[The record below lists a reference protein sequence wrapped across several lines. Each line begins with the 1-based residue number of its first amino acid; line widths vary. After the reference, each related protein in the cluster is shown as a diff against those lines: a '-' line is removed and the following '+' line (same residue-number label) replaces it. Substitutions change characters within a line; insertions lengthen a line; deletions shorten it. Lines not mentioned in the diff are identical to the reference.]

1 MTYTDEVGEMGRI
14 IVRPIEEELR
24 DSYLTYMM
32 SVITNRAIPDVRD
45 GLKPSSRRILY
56 AMYEMGLTHNRPH
69 KKCAAIVGEV
79 MGKYHPH
86 GDAPIYSTLV
96 GMAQEFSMRY
106 PLVDGQGNFGSID
119 GDPPAAM
126 RYTEARMTAIAEEML
141 QDIDKDTVDFQPN
154 YDDSLQ
160 EPKVLPAKF
169 PNLLVNGSTGIAVV
183 YTTKIPP
190 HNLGEVVDAAVA
202 LLENPNLTVDD
213 LMKYIKGPDFPTGG
227 IIVDREGIKEA
238 YKTGRG
244 LITVRGRAFIERGRG
259 GERIVITEMP
269 YMVDKG
275 SLKEKIVQLVNSKV
289 ITGISE
295 IRDESDRRG
304 IRLVIELKRG
314 EIGQVVL
321 NQLYKHTPLQ
331 TTFGVVMVA
340 LVNGQPRQLNLKELI
355 WHYLEHR
362 REVVRR
368 RTEHE
373 LRRCQRR
380 AHILEGYLTALNNL
394 EEVIGII
401 ESSESPASAREELMN
416 RFSLSEEQ
424 ASEILSLTLQRLTGL
439 ERRRISDEYA
449 ELLMR
454 IEELKAILRSPAM
467 IDNIIKEELLELKE
481 KYADPRRTEIIEE
494 EAEFRMEDLIADEE
508 VVITITHSGYIKRMP
523 LSKYRRQRRGG
534 VGVKGM
540 DTKQG
545 DFVEHV
551 FIATNHQH
559 ILFFTNKGR
568 CYRLKVYEI
577 PEADRGSRGRAIV
590 NLLRLEQEERITA
603 FVPVREFRKDRFVLM
618 VTGRGIVKKVNLS
631 ELGRQTSAGLIA
643 INLPED
649 DQLIE
654 ARLTDGSKEV
664 ILVTRNGM
672 AIRFSESEVRSM
684 GRNAYGVKGISLRE
698 GDSVVGVALA
708 GEGETLLIV
717 TENGYGK
724 RTAISEYRRQS
735 RGGVGL
741 IAMRLTERTGKVV
754 GAKSVNEGDELIIT
768 SSNGMITRVPVKE
781 IRVTGRNTQG
791 VRLMSLQ
798 EGERVVDIAKL
809 SPSRRRVRRGE
820 DEE

>member
-1 MTYTDEVGEMGRI
+1 MDEVGEMGRI

-56 AMYEMGLTHNRPH
+56 AMYEMGLTHNRPY

-96 GMAQEFSMRY
+96 GMAQDFSMRY

-126 RYTEARMTAIAEEML
+126 RYTEARMTPIAEEML

-169 PNLLVNGSTGIAVV
+169 PNLLVNGSIGIAVV

-190 HNLGEVVDAAVA
+190 HNLGEVVDAAIA
-202 LLENPNLTVDD
+202 LLENPNATVDD

-227 IIVDREGIKEA
+227 IIVGREGIKEA
-238 YKTGRG
+238 YKTGKG
-244 LITVRGRAFIERGRG
+244 LITVRGRAHIERGKG
-259 GERIVITEMP
+259 NERIVITEIP

-275 SLKEKIVQLVNSKV
+275 ALKEKIAQLVNSKV
-289 ITGISE
+289 ITGISD
-295 IRDESDRRG
+295 IRDESDRTG
-304 IRLVIELKRG
+304 MRLVIELKRG
-314 EIGQVVL
+314 EIAQVVL

-331 TTFGVVMVA
+331 TTFGAVMVA

-368 RTEHE
+368 RTEYE

-401 ESSESPASAREELMN
+401 EGADSPASAREELMR

-439 ERRRISDEYA
+439 ERKKISDEYA

-454 IEELKAILRSPAM
+454 IEELKAILQSPAM

-481 KYADPRRTEIIEE
+481 KYADERRTEIVEE

-508 VVITITHSGYIKRMP
+508 VVITITHGGYIKRMP
-523 LSKYRRQRRGG
+523 VSRYRRQRRGG
-534 VGVKGM
+534 IGVKGM
-540 DTKQG
+540 DTRQG

-551 FIATNHQH
+551 FIATNHQY

-568 CYRLKVYEI
+568 CYWLRVYEI
-577 PEADRGSRGRAIV
+577 PETGRGSRGRAIV
-590 NLLRLEQEERITA
+590 NLLRLGQDERITA
-603 FVPVREFRKDRFVLM
+603 FVPVREFREDRFVLM
-618 VTGRGIVKKVNLS
+618 VTKKGIVKKVNLS
-631 ELGRQTSAGLIA
+631 EFSRPTSAGVIA

-664 ILVTRNGM
+664 ILVTQNGM
-672 AIRFSESEVRSM
+672 SIRFSESEVRSM
-684 GRNAYGVKGISLRE
+684 GRNAYGVKGINLRE

-708 GEGETLLIV
+708 DEGETLLIV

-724 RTAISEYRRQS
+724 RTAISEYRAQA

-741 IAMRLTERTGKVV
+741 IAMRLTEKTGRVI
-754 GAKSVNEGDELIIT
+754 GAKSVNDDDELIIT
-768 SSNGMITRVPVKE
+768 SSNGMVTRVPVKE
-781 IRVTGRNTQG
+781 IRVTGRATQG
-791 VRLMSLQ
+791 VKLMSLQ
-798 EGERVVDIAKL
+798 EGEKVVDIAKL
-809 SPSRRRVRRGE
+809 ASSRRRRRRGE